1 MACGVWLLAAQVAFG
16 AEPAVTPAGADGS
29 VGAAMAT
36 DPAREPPLDR
46 AAKLALLRQRIKYVF
61 VLFQENRSFDH
72 YFGTYPGADGLQA
85 SFPGAVES
93 LPADRTRAWD
103 QLIQKLDGGFETL
116 HPFLIP
122 RTVQSADG
130 RDTTVQ
136 IYPEDLFSVDHS
148 HYGMVNDLHLDHAS
162 LSKAAQDAYALNN
175 EGLAYLTDASG
186 AGAPVV
192 MKGASV
198 GIPPLDTPVSGRPKL
213 YQRQSGEVA
222 IGHVDCDTIPFLW
235 RYADRFALFDNF
247 HQTTI
252 GPSTP
257 NAIAMISG
265 QTGDTQWALHPG
277 VTGKASIVKGEST
290 VPNETDTPPY
300 AGSAADVA
308 SFGGRAPVLPPF
320 GPDETR
326 FAFCTKPAAETGYFD
341 NRACPSAG
349 ADLEVLHTAHAPM
362 PLLGP
367 AQKLKDAQMTLTFAS
382 LPLSF
387 MGEAAPQI
395 TAQDYHQAMDLADVG
410 QDVAKIAA
418 ADKQVAWGWYQ
429 QGFAREPFDGAVHEY
444 FPAGTEHAS
453 YIVHHNG
460 PQYFGYLGDN
470 PAELK
475 HMHALGQ
482 FYEDVAHHAL
492 PPAGGVFYV
501 RGGYFN
507 NDGMIPA
514 DPNPVVRA
522 MFPGNDDHG
531 SYSDSQISESLIA
544 DSVNAIARSPY
555 WAQSA
560 IVITYDETDGFFD
573 HAPVRVRTY
582 GPDGLPETGGPR
594 IPAIVISPYAASH
607 VVSHVYSEHGSV
619 IRFINRLFGLV
630 PLSDLPDEA
639 RARALGATEAAVN
652 SPFGPQTKLGPNDG
666 DGVGD
671 LSEAFSNARLSG
683 RSAPVAADMA
693 VIADDVVRAL
703 PHFGGAGCAALN
715 ITPTDYVN
723 GYGAGLE
730 NDPPPQDFNPRP
742 NVSVVVPVGAQAAGV
757 EYPGNVAASG
767 VWKQ

>member
-1 MACGVWLLAAQVAFG
+1 VWLLVAQGAYG

-29 VGAAMAT
+29 VGAAIAT
-36 DPAREPPLDR
+36 HPSGEPALDP

-72 YFGTYPGADGLQA
+72 YFGTYPGANGVQA
-85 SFPGAVES
+85 SFPGAVDS
-93 LPADRTRAWD
+93 VPAIRTRGWD
-103 QLIQKLDGGFETL
+103 QVIQKLDGGFETL

-122 RTVQSADG
+122 RTVQSTDG
-130 RDTTVQ
+130 RNATVQ

-148 HYGMVNDLHLDHAS
+148 HYGMLNDLHLDHAT
-162 LSKAAQDAYALNN
+162 LSQAAQDAYALNN
-175 EGLAYLTDASG
+175 EGLAYRTDASG
-186 AGAPVV
+186 AGAAVV

-198 GIPPLDTPVSGRPKL
+198 GIPPLDTPVHGRPKL
-213 YQRQSGEVA
+213 YKRQSGEVA

-277 VTGKASIVKGEST
+277 TTGKAAIMEHEST

-308 SFGGRAPVLPPF
+308 SFGGHAPVLPPF
-320 GPDETR
+320 GPDEEE
-326 FAFCTKPAAETGYFD
+326 FAHCAKKAADVGYFD
-341 NRACPSAG
+341 NRACPAAG
-349 ADLEVLHTAHAPM
+349 ADLGVLKTAHAPL
-362 PLLGP
+362 PLLG
-367 AQKLKDAQMTLTFAS
+367 KLAKQDDQQMTLTYAS

-395 TAQDYHQAMDLADVG
+395 TAQDYHPAMDLADVK

-418 ADKQVAWGWYQ
+418 ADKQVPWGWYQ
-429 QGFAREPFDGAVHEY
+429 QGFAREPFDDAVHAY

-482 FYEDVAHHAL
+482 FYEDVAHHKL
-492 PPAGGVFYV
+492 PAAGGVFYV

-507 NDGMIPA
+507 NDGMIPV

-531 SYSDSQISESLIA
+531 GYSDSQISEASIA

-594 IPAIVISPYAASH
+594 IPAIVMSPYAASH

-630 PLSDLPDEA
+630 ALSDLPDEV

-671 LSEAFSNARLSG
+671 LSEAFSNARLLG
-683 RSAPVAADMA
+683 KVAPVPADVA

-723 GYGAGLE
+723 GYGVGLE
-730 NDPPPQDFNPRP
+730 NDPPPADFNPRP
-742 NVSVVVPVGAQAAGV
+742 HVSVAVPVGAQAAGLD
-757 EYPGNVAASG
+757 YPENEAASG
-767 VWKQ
+767 KWVQ